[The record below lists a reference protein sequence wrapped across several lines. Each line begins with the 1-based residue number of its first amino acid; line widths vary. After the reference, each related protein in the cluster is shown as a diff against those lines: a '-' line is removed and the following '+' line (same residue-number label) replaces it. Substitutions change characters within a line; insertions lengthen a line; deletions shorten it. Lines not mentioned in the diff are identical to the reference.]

1 MLAFIGY
8 NNNNSKQRSF
18 RSGPMINY
26 ARIVANV
33 TQLRD
38 KPKNIL
44 EIGSRDGKDAE
55 KLRSLFKISPDKVYI
70 VEPNPDQVPK
80 INENFP
86 QATLFDFAVSNKI
99 GTATFNKVKPEC
111 DEGFIGTSSLM
122 ERPEF
127 YQDRTEKIEVDVK
140 TGEYLLEQIKE
151 DQIDLCKIDV
161 EGHTF
166 EVLESFGEKIH
177 RINTFHIE
185 SEHVAKWHGQKL
197 YAVNKAYLE
206 SMGYTQIM
214 FMYVW
219 GGTIQSD
226 SVWAKNTILK
236 GRT

>member
-1 MLAFIGY
+1 
-8 NNNNSKQRSF
+8 
-18 RSGPMINY
+18 MINY
-26 ARIVANV
+26 AKIVANI
-33 TQLRD
+33 TQIKD
-38 KPKNIL
+38 QPKNIL

-55 KLRSLFKISPDKVYI
+55 KLRSLFKIPPNKVYI
-70 VEPNPDQVPK
+70 VEPNPDQIPK
-80 INENFP
+80 IRKDFP
-86 QATLFDFAVSNKI
+86 QAILFDFAVSNQK
-99 GTATFNKVKPEC
+99 GSAMFNKVKPEC
-111 DEGFIGTSSLM
+111 AEGFIGTSSLM

-127 YQDRTEKIEVDVK
+127 YKDKTEKIEVTVK
-140 TGEYLLEQIKE
+140 TGAYLLEQIGE

-185 SEHVAKWHGQKL
+185 SKHVAKWDGQKL
-197 YAVNKAYLE
+197 YEVNKSYLE

-219 GGTIQSD
+219 GGIIQSD

-236 GRT
+236 KEK